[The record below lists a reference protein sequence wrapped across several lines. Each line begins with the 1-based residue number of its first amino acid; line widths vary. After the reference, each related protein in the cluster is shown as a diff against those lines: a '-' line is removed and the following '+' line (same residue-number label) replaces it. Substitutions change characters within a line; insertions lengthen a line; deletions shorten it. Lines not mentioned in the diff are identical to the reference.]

1 MAEIDEQTTM
11 AELTAPE
18 LTTVPELTT
27 PELSTVVEPTKEET
41 EQLIIKQ
48 YIEQKI
54 KELKSNIEANNERLQ
69 KKDPF
74 WVNKKEQIEHNL
86 IKDKELLNSF
96 VMILKY
102 HNKTNK
108 KSSYKKSDVKNETIK
123 KYKKTPISLALKKL
137 VWDEH
142 IGLDIGRTKCVCCKT
157 SEIIQ
162 ISFHAGH
169 IIAESKG
176 GKTDVSNL
184 KPICQNC
191 NCSMGSINMD
201 EFEKS
206 FIGRKR
212 RGWYFSQLFSRSIF
226 CK

>member
-1 MAEIDEQTTM
+1 M
-11 AELTAPE
+11 AELDEHTKMVE
-18 LTTVPELTT
+18 LTTVSEFDK
-27 PELSTVVEPTKEET
+27 SSKKEM
-41 EQLIIKQ
+41 EQLVITQ
-48 YIEQKI
+48 YIEKHIKI
-54 KELKSNIEANNERLQ
+54 LKSNIERSNERLN
-69 KKDPF
+69 KTEEF
-74 WVNKKEQIEHNL
+74 WVNKQAEIETELMKN
-86 IKDKELLNSF
+86 KELLKSF
-96 VMILKY
+96 IMILEY
-102 HNKTNK
+102 HNKTFE
-108 KSSYKKSDVKNETIK
+108 KSNDIKVEPIK
-123 KYKKTPISLALKKL
+123 KYRKTPISLALKKL

-176 GKTDVSNL
+176 GKTNVSNL

-201 EFEKS
+201 DFEKS
-206 FIGRKR
+206 FIGRRR
-212 RGWYFSQLFSRSIF
+212 RGWYIGRLFSLSSL

>member
-1 MAEIDEQTTM
+1 MDQSMESKE
-11 AELTAPE
+11 
-18 LTTVPELTT
+18 
-27 PELSTVVEPTKEET
+27 TKEEI
-41 EQLIIKQ
+41 IIKQ
-48 YIEQKI
+48 YIEKNI
-54 KELKSNIEANNERLQ
+54 KKLKSNIERSNERLQ
-69 KKDPF
+69 KTEEF
-74 WVNKKEQIEHNL
+74 WVNKHAEIETEL
-86 IKDKELLNSF
+86 MKDKELLNSF
-96 VMILKY
+96 IMILEY
-102 HNKTNK
+102 HNK
-108 KSSYKKSDVKNETIK
+108 SDIKVEPTK
-123 KYKKTPISLALKKL
+123 KYRKAPISLALKKL

-176 GKTDVSNL
+176 GETNVSNL

-206 FIGRKR
+206 FIGRRR
-212 RGWYFSQLFSRSIF
+212 RGWYISRLFSFLSL
-226 CK
+226 

>member
-1 MAEIDEQTTM
+1 MDQSME
-11 AELTAPE
+11 
-18 LTTVPELTT
+18 
-27 PELSTVVEPTKEET
+27 SKEPTKEMIT
-41 EQLIIKQ
+41 Q
-48 YIEQKI
+48 YIEKEI
-54 KELKSNIEANNERLQ
+54 KYLKSNIERCNERLQ
-69 KKDPF
+69 KTEEF
-74 WVNKKEQIEHNL
+74 WVNKQHEIETE
-86 IKDKELLNSF
+86 IMKDTELLKSF
-96 VMILKY
+96 IMILEY
-102 HNKTNK
+102 HNKTSN
-108 KSSYKKSDVKNETIK
+108 SKSDVKDK
-123 KYKKTPISLALKKL
+123 LKPKPKYKKQTISLALKKL

-201 EFEKS
+201 DFEKS

-212 RGWYFSQLFSRSIF
+212 RGWYFGRLFSLSIF

>member
-1 MAEIDEQTTM
+1 MDQSME
-11 AELTAPE
+11 
-18 LTTVPELTT
+18 
-27 PELSTVVEPTKEET
+27 SKEPTKEEM
-41 EQLIIKQ
+41 LIKQ
-48 YIEQKI
+48 YIEKEI
-54 KELKSNIEANNERLQ
+54 KCLKSNIERCNERLQ
-69 KKDPF
+69 RTEPF
-74 WVNKKEQIEHNL
+74 WVNKQAEIETE
-86 IKDKELLNSF
+86 IMKDTELLKSF
-96 VMILKY
+96 IMILEY
-102 HNKTNK
+102 HNKN
-108 KSSYKKSDVKNETIK
+108 SNSKSDVNDKLK
-123 KYKKTPISLALKKL
+123 PKPKYKKQTISLALKKL

-169 IIAESKG
+169 VIAESKG

-212 RGWYFSQLFSRSIF
+212 RGWYFGQLFCR
-226 CK
+226 

>member
-1 MAEIDEQTTM
+1 MDQSME
-11 AELTAPE
+11 
-18 LTTVPELTT
+18 
-27 PELSTVVEPTKEET
+27 SKEPTKEEM
-41 EQLIIKQ
+41 LIKQ
-48 YIEQKI
+48 YIEKEI
-54 KELKSNIEANNERLQ
+54 KCIKSNIERCNERLQ
-69 KKDPF
+69 KTEEF
-74 WVNKKEQIEHNL
+74 WVNKRDEIENEL
-86 IKDKELLNSF
+86 AKDNELLKSF
-96 VMILKY
+96 IMILEY
-102 HNKTNK
+102 HNKTTNSK
-108 KSSYKKSDVKNETIK
+108 TLHSKAKPKP
-123 KYKKTPISLALKKL
+123 KYKKQTISLALKKL

-201 EFEKS
+201 DFEKS

-212 RGWYFSQLFSRSIF
+212 RGWYVGWLFSHSIF

>member
-1 MAEIDEQTTM
+1 MDENEESTTQS
-11 AELTAPE
+11 ELTQ
-18 LTTVPELTT
+18 
-27 PELSTVVEPTKEET
+27 SKPTKEEM
-41 EQLIIKQ
+41 LIKQ
-48 YIEQKI
+48 YIEKEI
-54 KELKSNIEANNERLQ
+54 KCLKSNIERCNERLQ
-69 KKDPF
+69 RTEPF
-74 WVNKKEQIEHNL
+74 WVNKQAEIETE
-86 IKDKELLNSF
+86 IMKDTELLKSF
-96 VMILKY
+96 IMILEY
-102 HNKTNK
+102 HNKN
-108 KSSYKKSDVKNETIK
+108 SNSKSDVKDK
-123 KYKKTPISLALKKL
+123 LKPKPKYKKQTISLALKKL

-201 EFEKS
+201 DFEKS

-212 RGWYFSQLFSRSIF
+212 RRWYITRLFSRSIF

>member
-1 MAEIDEQTTM
+1 M
-11 AELTAPE
+11 AELT
-18 LTTVPELTT
+18 TVSEINK
-27 PELSTVVEPTKEET
+27 PTKEEM
-41 EQLIIKQ
+41 EQKITKQ
-48 YIEQKI
+48 YIKKEI
-54 KELKSNIEANNERLQ
+54 KELESKIERGNEILQ
-69 KKDPF
+69 KEEPF
-74 WVNKKEQIEHNL
+74 WVNKRDEIETEL
-86 IKDKELLNSF
+86 AKDNELLKSF
-96 VMILKY
+96 IMILEY
-102 HNKTNK
+102 NNKTSNSK
-108 KSSYKKSDVKNETIK
+108 TLHSKSKTEP

-169 IIAESKG
+169 VIAESKG

-212 RGWYFSQLFSRSIF
+212 RGWYFGRLFSRSIF

>member
-1 MAEIDEQTTM
+1 M
-11 AELTAPE
+11 AELTMVSE
-18 LTTVPELTT
+18 INK
-27 PELSTVVEPTKEET
+27 PTKEEM
-41 EQLIIKQ
+41 LIKQ
-48 YIEQKI
+48 YIEKNIKKI
-54 KELKSNIEANNERLQ
+54 ESNIERSNERLQ
-69 KKDPF
+69 KTEEF
-74 WVNKKEQIEHNL
+74 WVNKRTEIETEL
-86 IKDKELLNSF
+86 SKDKELLKSF
-96 VMILKY
+96 IMILEY
-102 HNKTNK
+102 HNKTFE
-108 KSSYKKSDVKNETIK
+108 KSNDISKAKP

-137 VWDEH
+137 VWDKH

-169 IIAESKG
+169 VIAESKG

-212 RGWYFSQLFSRSIF
+212 RGWYFGQLFCR
-226 CK
+226 

>member
-1 MAEIDEQTTM
+1 MEEQKKMDENKVSEIKVS
-11 AELTAPE
+11 ELD
-18 LTTVPELTT
+18 
-27 PELSTVVEPTKEET
+27 KET
-41 EQLIIKQ
+41 EQRIIKQ
-48 YIEQKI
+48 YIEKNI
-54 KELKSNIEANNERLQ
+54 KKLKSNIERSNERLN
-69 KKDPF
+69 KTEEF
-74 WVNKKEQIEHNL
+74 WVNKHAEIETEL
-86 IKDKELLNSF
+86 MKDKELLNSF
-96 VMILKY
+96 IMISEY
-102 HNKTNK
+102 HNK
-108 KSSYKKSDVKNETIK
+108 SSEIKIKVEPTK
-123 KYKKTPISLALKKL
+123 KYRKAPISLALKKL

-206 FIGRKR
+206 FIGRRR
-212 RGWYFSQLFSRSIF
+212 RGWYIGRLFSLPRL
-226 CK
+226 

>member
-1 MAEIDEQTTM
+1 MDQSME
-11 AELTAPE
+11 
-18 LTTVPELTT
+18 
-27 PELSTVVEPTKEET
+27 SKEPTKEEM
-41 EQLIIKQ
+41 LIKQ
-48 YIEQKI
+48 YIEKEI
-54 KELKSNIEANNERLQ
+54 KCIKSNIERCNERLQ
-69 KKDPF
+69 KTEEF
-74 WVNKKEQIEHNL
+74 WVNKRDEIENEL
-86 IKDKELLNSF
+86 AKDNELLKSF
-96 VMILKY
+96 IMILEY
-102 HNKTNK
+102 HNKTTNSK
-108 KSSYKKSDVKNETIK
+108 TLHSKAKPKP
-123 KYKKTPISLALKKL
+123 KYKKQTISLALKKL

-201 EFEKS
+201 DFEKS

-212 RGWYFSQLFSRSIF
+212 RGWYFGRLFSRSIF

>member
-1 MAEIDEQTTM
+1 M
-11 AELTAPE
+11 AELTTVTE
-18 LTTVPELTT
+18 LNK
-27 PELSTVVEPTKEET
+27 PTKKEM
-41 EQLIIKQ
+41 EQKITKQ
-48 YIEQKI
+48 YIEKEIKKLESKI
-54 KELKSNIEANNERLQ
+54 ERGNEILQ
-69 KKDPF
+69 KTDNF
-74 WVNKKEQIEHNL
+74 WVNKKAEIETEL
-86 IKDKELLNSF
+86 MKDKELLNSF
-96 VMILKY
+96 IMILEY
-102 HNKTNK
+102 HNKTLEKSNDNK
-108 KSSYKKSDVKNETIK
+108 AEPIK
-123 KYKKTPISLALKKL
+123 KYKKQTISLALKKL
-137 VWDEH
+137 VWDKH

-206 FIGRKR
+206 FVGRKR
-212 RGWYFSQLFSRSIF
+212 RSWYFGRMFYR
-226 CK
+226 

>member
-1 MAEIDEQTTM
+1 M
-11 AELTAPE
+11 AELDK
-18 LTTVPELTT
+18 
-27 PELSTVVEPTKEET
+27 SSKKEM
-41 EQLIIKQ
+41 EQLVVKQ
-48 YIEQKI
+48 YVEKEI
-54 KELKSNIEANNERLQ
+54 KKLESNIERSNERLQ
-69 KKDPF
+69 KTEEF
-74 WVNKKEQIEHNL
+74 WVNKRMEIEHEL
-86 IKDKELLNSF
+86 IKDKELLKSF
-96 VMILKY
+96 IMILEY
-102 HNKTNK
+102 HNKTFE
-108 KSSYKKSDVKNETIK
+108 KSNEKAKVEPIK

-137 VWDEH
+137 VWDNH

-169 IIAESKG
+169 VIAESKG

-201 EFEKS
+201 DFEKS

-212 RGWYFSQLFSRSIF
+212 RGWYFGHLFSRSIF